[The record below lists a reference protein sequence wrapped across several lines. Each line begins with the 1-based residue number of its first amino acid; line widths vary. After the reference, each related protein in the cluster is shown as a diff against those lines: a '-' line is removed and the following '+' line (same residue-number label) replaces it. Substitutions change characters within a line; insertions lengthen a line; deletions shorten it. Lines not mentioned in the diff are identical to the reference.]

1 MPPGIPLAPPQ
12 ASTFAPGV
20 DHLFLFL
27 LGVTGSVA
35 ILVFVLIFIFAVKY
49 RRRSPDEV
57 PPRVHET
64 MFLEVAWIG
73 IPFLLMLVMF
83 GWGAEIYYEEFHPP
97 PGSLEIFVVGKQW
110 MWKLQHPEG
119 KREIDELH
127 VPVGRPVKL
136 TMTSEDVIHDFF
148 IPAFRIKKDV
158 LPGRYSSLWF
168 EATKTGTYHFFCS
181 QYCGT
186 NHSEMKGWVVVMNPA
201 EYQQWLSGGAG
212 GETMEQAGARLFQ
225 KLACTNC
232 HRSDNSGRA
241 PTLVGVYGR
250 PVKLVDGSTVM
261 ADDAYIRESI
271 LRPAARVAAGY
282 QPIMPTFQGQ
292 VNEESILQLIAYIK
306 SLKIPESPERMKAAP

>member
-1 MPPGIPLAPPQ
+1 VPPGIPLAPPQ

-27 LGVTGSVA
+27 VGVTGSVA
-35 ILVFVLIFIFAVKY
+35 ILVFVLIFVFAVKY

-57 PPRVHET
+57 PPRVHEA

-119 KREIDELH
+119 KREINELH

-232 HRSDNSGRA
+232 HHPDNSGRA

-250 PVKLVDGSTVM
+250 PVKLADGSTIM

-271 LRPAARVAAGY
+271 LRPAARVVAGY

-292 VNEESILQLIAYIK
+292 INEEGVLQLIAYIK
-306 SLKIPESPERMKAAP
+306 SLKTPESPERMKAAP